1 MSKCLYCYKELEPG
15 EVDFHKSCCKKFF
28 GTHTAP
34 SLDYTRAQMDELA
47 AQVIRSQTTLT
58 GVQPKLSLNLDKHK
72 DSQKLTIVG
81 LWGDYIFK
89 PQTERFAMLPE
100 IEDLTM
106 HLAEIAKIKI
116 VPHTLIRMKDGS
128 IGYLTKRIDR
138 KADGEKIA
146 MEDMCQLTER
156 QTEHKYRSSYE
167 QIGKAIRKYST
178 NAQLDM
184 VDFLELVYFSW
195 LTGNNDMHLK
205 NFSLYSPAGEP
216 VLTPAYDL
224 LNAAISNPVDDKELA
239 LNLNGKKKR
248 MKDADFRN
256 AYRTCGVPEIVF
268 DRVKKK
274 YVDLLPKFEEEIHA
288 SFLSDEIKT
297 LYIELLH
304 RRHAQSSAGF
314 LKSVRNKLT
323 LYGLETLKCRRKSS
337 IGCWPLS

>member
-1 MSKCLYCYKELEPG
+1 MSKCLYCYKELGPG
-15 EVDFHKSCCKKFF
+15 EVDFHKSCCRKFF
-28 GTHTAP
+28 GTATAP

-100 IEDLTM
+100 NEDLTM

-224 LNAAISNPVDDKELA
+224 LNAVISNPADDDELA

-248 MKDADFRN
+248 MKDADFRS
-256 AYRTCGVPEIVF
+256 AYRTCGVPEIIF

-274 YVDLLPKFEEEIHA
+274 YLNLLPKFEEEIQR
-288 SFLSDEIKT
+288 SFLSDELKT
-297 LYIELLH
+297 FYINLLH
-304 RRHAQSSAGF
+304 RRLMA
-314 LKSVRNKLT
+314 
-323 LYGLETLKCRRKSS
+323 
-337 IGCWPLS
+337 

>member
-15 EVDFHKSCCKKFF
+15 EVDFHKSCCRKFF
-28 GTHTAP
+28 GTAAAP

-47 AQVIRSQTTLT
+47 AQVIQSQTTLT

-72 DSQKLTIVG
+72 DSLKLTVVG

-89 PQTERFAMLPE
+89 PQSERFAMLPE
-100 IEDLTM
+100 NEDLTM
-106 HLAEIAKIKI
+106 HLAEMAKLKT
-116 VPHTLIRMKDGS
+116 VPHSLIRMKDGS
-128 IGYLTKRIDR
+128 IGYLTRRIDR

-167 QIGKAIRKYST
+167 QIGKAIRKYSA
-178 NAQLDM
+178 NDQLDM
-184 VDFLELVYFSW
+184 VDFLELVFFSW

-224 LNAAISNPVDDKELA
+224 LNVVLSNPADEEELA

-248 MKDADFRN
+248 LRDSDFRA
-256 AYRTCGVPEIVF
+256 AYKTGGVPEIVF

-274 YVDLLPKFEEEIHA
+274 YERLLPKFEEEIQR
-288 SFLSDEIKT
+288 SFLSDELKAS
-297 LYIELLH
+297 YIELLH
-304 RRHAQSSAGF
+304 KR
-314 LKSVRNKLT
+314 LKV
-323 LYGLETLKCRRKSS
+323 
-337 IGCWPLS
+337 

>member
-15 EVDFHKSCCKKFF
+15 EVDFHKSCCRKFF

-47 AQVIRSQTTLT
+47 AQVIRSQTTLI

-100 IEDLTM
+100 NEDLTM
-106 HLAEIAKIKI
+106 HLAEIAKIKV

-216 VLTPAYDL
+216 MLTPAYDL

-248 MKDADFRN
+248 MKDADFKN

-314 LKSVRNKLT
+314 
-323 LYGLETLKCRRKSS
+323 
-337 IGCWPLS
+337 

>member
-15 EVDFHKSCCKKFF
+15 EVDFHKSCCRKFF
-28 GTHTAP
+28 GTTTAP
-34 SLDYTRAQMDELA
+34 ALDYTREEMDELA
-47 AQVIRSQTTLT
+47 AQVIKSQTTLT

-81 LWGDYIFK
+81 LWGGYIFK

-100 IEDLTM
+100 NEDLTM
-106 HLAEIAKIKI
+106 HLAEIAKLKI

-138 KADGEKIA
+138 TKKGEKIA

-167 QIGKAIRKYST
+167 QIGKVIRKYS
-178 NAQLDM
+178 AFPQLDM

-224 LNAAISNPVDDKELA
+224 LSAAISNPADEEELA
-239 LNLNGKKKR
+239 LNLNGKKKHI
-248 MKDADFRN
+248 KDSDFI
-256 AYRTCGVPEIVF
+256 AAFKTCGVPEIVF
-268 DRVKKK
+268 DRITKK
-274 YVDLLPKFEEEIHA
+274 YIDILPKFKEEIQN
-288 SFLSDEIKT
+288 SFLSEELKVS
-297 LYIELLH
+297 YIDLLH
-304 RRHAQSSAGF
+304 RRM
-314 LKSVRNKLT
+314 KV
-323 LYGLETLKCRRKSS
+323 
-337 IGCWPLS
+337 

>member
-1 MSKCLYCYKELEPG
+1 MSKCLYCYKELGPG
-15 EVDFHKSCCKKFF
+15 EVDFHKSCCRKFF
-28 GTHTAP
+28 GTVTAP

-58 GVQPKLSLNLDKHK
+58 GVQPKLSLNLDRHK

-100 IEDLTM
+100 NEDLTM

-195 LTGNNDMHLK
+195 LTGNNDMPLK
-205 NFSLYSPAGEP
+205 NFSLYFPAGEP

-224 LNAAISNPVDDKELA
+224 LNAVISNPADDEELA
-239 LNLNGKKKR
+239 LTLNGKKKR
-248 MKDADFRN
+248 IKDADFK
-256 AYRTCGVPEIVF
+256 AVYRTCDVPEIVF

-274 YVDLLPKFEEEIHA
+274 YVNLLPKFEEDIQR
-288 SFLSDEIKT
+288 SFLSDELKT
-297 LYIELLH
+297 FYIDLLH
-304 RRHAQSSAGF
+304 RRLMA
-314 LKSVRNKLT
+314 
-323 LYGLETLKCRRKSS
+323 
-337 IGCWPLS
+337 

>member
-15 EVDFHKSCCKKFF
+15 EVDFHKSCCRKFF
-28 GTHTAP
+28 GTTTAP
-34 SLDYTRAQMDELA
+34 ALDYSREEMDELA
-47 AQVIRSQTTLT
+47 AQVIKSQTTLT

-81 LWGDYIFK
+81 LWGGYIFK
-89 PQTERFAMLPE
+89 PQTEQFSMLPE
-100 IEDLTM
+100 NEDLTM
-106 HLAEIAKIKI
+106 HLAEIAKLKI

-138 KADGEKIA
+138 TKKGEKIA

-167 QIGKAIRKYST
+167 QIGKAIRKYS
-178 NAQLDM
+178 AYPQLDM

-224 LNAAISNPVDDKELA
+224 LSVAISNPADDEELA
-239 LNLNGKKKR
+239 LNLNGKKTHL
-248 MKDADFRN
+248 KDSDFV
-256 AYRTCGVPEIVF
+256 AAFRTCGVPEIVF
-268 DRVKKK
+268 DRIKKK
-274 YVDLLPKFEEEIHA
+274 YHDLLPKFEEEIQR
-288 SFLSDEIKT
+288 SFLSEDLKAA
-297 LYIELLH
+297 YIELLH
-304 RRHAQSSAGF
+304 KRMKA
-314 LKSVRNKLT
+314 
-323 LYGLETLKCRRKSS
+323 
-337 IGCWPLS
+337 

>member
-1 MSKCLYCYKELEPG
+1 MSKCLYCYKELGPG
-15 EVDFHKSCCKKFF
+15 EVDFHKSCCRKFF
-28 GTHTAP
+28 GTATAP

-58 GVQPKLSLNLDKHK
+58 GVQPKLSLNLDRHK
-72 DSQKLTIVG
+72 GSRKLTIVG

-89 PQTERFAMLPE
+89 PQTDRFAMLPE
-100 IEDLTM
+100 NEDLTM

-224 LNAAISNPVDDKELA
+224 LNAVISNPADDDELA

-248 MKDADFRN
+248 MKDADFKN

-304 RRHAQSSAGF
+304 RRHAQSSAVF
-314 LKSVRNKLT
+314 
-323 LYGLETLKCRRKSS
+323 
-337 IGCWPLS
+337 

>member
-1 MSKCLYCYKELEPG
+1 MSKCLYCYKELGPG
-15 EVDFHKSCCKKFF
+15 EVDFHKSCCRKFF
-28 GTHTAP
+28 GTATAP

-100 IEDLTM
+100 NEDLTM

-224 LNAAISNPVDDKELA
+224 LNAVISNPADDEELA

-248 MKDADFRN
+248 MKDADFRT
-256 AYRTCGVPEIVF
+256 AFRTCGVSEIVF

-274 YVDLLPKFEEEIHA
+274 YKDLLPKFEEEIQR
-288 SFLSDEIKT
+288 SFLSDELKT
-297 LYIELLH
+297 FYIDLLH
-304 RRHAQSSAGF
+304 RR
-314 LKSVRNKLT
+314 LMV
-323 LYGLETLKCRRKSS
+323 
-337 IGCWPLS
+337 

>member
-15 EVDFHKSCCKKFF
+15 EVDFHKSCCRKFF
-28 GTHTAP
+28 GTTTAP
-34 SLDYTRAQMDELA
+34 ALDYTREEMDELA
-47 AQVIRSQTTLT
+47 AQVIKSQTTLT

-81 LWGDYIFK
+81 LWGGYIFK

-100 IEDLTM
+100 NEDLTM
-106 HLAEIAKIKI
+106 HLAEIAKLKI

-138 KADGEKIA
+138 TKKGDKIA

-178 NAQLDM
+178 YPQLDM

-224 LNAAISNPVDDKELA
+224 LSAAISNPADDEELA
-239 LNLNGKKKR
+239 LNLNGKKKHL
-248 MKDADFRN
+248 KDSDFV
-256 AYRTCGVPEIVF
+256 AAFRTCGVPEIVF
-268 DRVKKK
+268 DRIKKK
-274 YVDLLPKFEEEIHA
+274 YLDLLPKFEEEIQR
-288 SFLSDEIKT
+288 SFLSEDLKAA
-297 LYIELLH
+297 YIELLH
-304 RRHAQSSAGF
+304 KRMKA
-314 LKSVRNKLT
+314 
-323 LYGLETLKCRRKSS
+323 
-337 IGCWPLS
+337 